1 MTLTRRLE
9 IYICEDDKEVK
20 KELYSQ
26 LYNWRYLIVNGANE
40 MLSYLYSIDRLKYY
54 KFITEQ
60 SKIDLGIT
68 GARGEPVKEGSAGYV
83 LLSERMKGKVP
94 TDILNCLQKTVTKKY
109 TCFKPALFKG
119 TCSLFTYKNNTPIP
133 FSSISI
139 KNLRWNQDLNHFE
152 FTLFGIRFGITLGR
166 DRSNNKKVLE
176 SCICKTVE
184 LCESSIL
191 IDDTKRKLFL
201 LLCYKCGS
209 KTVLLNDAKSVD
221 ASLSAETPII
231 ATFEGDVKLI
241 GNREEFMHR
250 RLQIQSAMRRA
261 QINSKF
267 SAGGKGRKRK
277 FMAVSNFHNKER
289 DYIKTRLH
297 TYSKILV
304 DFAVANRCKS
314 INLINQ
320 TDKEKRAKCDP
331 FLLRNWSY
339 YGLKKFI
346 EYKAKLWGIEVRI
359 LELPKNNLESNIN

>member
-9 IYICEDDKEVK
+9 IYISEDDKEVK

-60 SKIDLGIT
+60 SKIDLGII

-94 TDILNCLQKTVTKKY
+94 TDVLNCLQKTVVKKY
-109 TCFKPALFKG
+109 ICFKPALFKG
-119 TCSLFTYKNNTPIP
+119 SSSLFTYKNNTPIP
-133 FSSISI
+133 FSSNSI
-139 KNLRWNQDLNHFE
+139 KHLRWNPELNHFE

-166 DRSNNKKVLE
+166 DRSNNKIVLE
-176 SCICKTVE
+176 SCISNVFE

-191 IDDTKRKLFL
+191 IDDTKRKMFL
-201 LLCYKCGS
+201 LLSYKCGS
-209 KTVLLNDAKSVD
+209 NTVTLDESKSVD

-231 ATFEGDVKLI
+231 ANYYGDIKLI

-250 RLQIQSAMRRA
+250 RLQIQAAMKRA
-261 QINSKF
+261 QINSKY
-267 SAGGKGRKRK
+267 SGGGKGVKRK
-277 FMAVSNFHNKER
+277 FQALSTFHNKER

-297 TYSKILV
+297 TYSKMLV
-304 DFAVANRCKS
+304 DFAVANRCRY
-314 INLINQ
+314 INLVNQ
-320 TDKEKRAKCDP
+320 TDKERRAKNNP

-346 EYKAKLWGIEVRI
+346 EYKAKLYGIDVRI
-359 LELPKNNLESNIN
+359 LDSPQKNGDNG

>member
-152 FTLFGIRFGITLGR
+152 YTLFGISFGITLGR

-176 SCICKTVE
+176 YCINNTYE

-241 GNREEFMHR
+241 GNREEFMYR

-304 DFAVANRCKS
+304 DFAVANRCKH

-320 TDKEKRAKCDP
+320 TNKEKRAKCDP